1 MIDWSQINR
10 VLLVRLRSLGDT
22 VLMTP
27 SLAVLKQFRPDLH
40 VAVLLEKPSAPLL
53 KRHPHVDEVIVLSR
67 MPGLLSN
74 VWRRWHL
81 VQRLRRASFDAV
93 FDLHGGPTAT
103 VLCYLSGARHR
114 IGYAGYRHSWMLTHR
129 APDPEV
135 IWQKPNVHSVEQ
147 QVGLLKWA
155 GVPVQQIPP
164 TLLYARE
171 AVHQNVASRLRRLG
185 LDGPFA
191 LLHPGGTAQDKRWP
205 VERFARLIEV
215 LSSEYGL
222 ASVVIGTSRDKAQLN
237 RLATSLGP
245 RLLTLVDLHLKELVA
260 LCAMARLFV
269 GNDSG
274 PAHVAVSQCCPTVVI
289 FGASDYHVW
298 RPWGDGPHEVVQ
310 VERDATGRL
319 LAPAERIA
327 HVSVDAVVA
336 AIDRLLSQSPHR
348 AASVVEPSA

>member
-27 SLAVLKQFRPDLH
+27 SLALLKQFRPDLH

-67 MPGLLSN
+67 MPGLLGN

-103 VLCYLSGARHR
+103 MLCYLSGARHR

-135 IWQKPNVHSVEQ
+135 IWQKSNVHSVEQ
-147 QVGLLKWA
+147 QAGLLKWA
-155 GVPVQQIPP
+155 GVPIQQIPP
-164 TLLYARE
+164 TSLYARE
-171 AVHQNVASRLRRLG
+171 AVQHNVASRLRRLG
-185 LDGPFA
+185 IDGAFA
-191 LLHPGGTAQDKRWP
+191 LIHPGGTAEDKRWP
-205 VERFARLIEV
+205 VERFARLIEA
-215 LSSEYGL
+215 LWSEHGL
-222 ASVVIGTSRDKAQLN
+222 ASVIIGTRRDKAQLDELTT
-237 RLATSLGP
+237 RLGP
-245 RLLTLVDLHLKELVA
+245 RLVMMVDLHLKELVA
-260 LCAMARLFV
+260 LCALARLFV

-274 PAHVAVSQCCPTVVI
+274 PAHVAMSQRCPTVVI
-289 FGASDYHVW
+289 FGASNYHVW
-298 RPWGDGPHEVVQ
+298 RPWGDAPHQVVQ

-319 LAPAERIA
+319 LAPSERIA

-336 AIDRLLSQSPHR
+336 AVEHVLSQSTHR
-348 AASVVEPSA
+348 TVRVVEPSA